1 MFLNYIPIVMKST
14 NYYNTFIKIAEDCP
28 VQRAEMPPQKRGGD
42 KTVARLQF
50 EIIAAHP
57 YQYTSD
63 DVIFLVYA
71 TRKEIPEHK
80 LEPERE
86 RFFAK
91 GQPCLR
97 SSPLTKRYGW
107 GIHCDKNG
115 KIALY
120 GCETEEYRK
129 LSEDHSFK
137 ITQAMKSK
145 R

>member
-1 MFLNYIPIVMKST
+1 MKST
-14 NYYNTFIKIAEDCP
+14 NYYNTFIKVAEDCP
-28 VQRAEMPPQKRGGD
+28 VQKAEMPPQKRGGG

-50 EIIAAHP
+50 EIIAEYP

-63 DVIFLVYA
+63 DVIFRVYA
-71 TRKEIPEHK
+71 LRKEIPEDK
-80 LEPERE
+80 LESERE
-86 RFFAK
+86 RFFSK

-120 GCETEEYRK
+120 GCETEEYRQ
-129 LSEDHSFK
+129 LSEDHLLK
-137 ITQAMKSK
+137 VLRAMKS
-145 R
+145 RR